1 MRVSIL
7 VYGVLYVVIEMIGH
21 RLEQLGW
28 SDISALDI
36 ATAVT
41 DALLTVSI
49 CCAAVLAAHLAWRRW
64 GKSLLAGHVGQVHE
78 VEWDNAPIG
87 VRSWRPEL
95 PAQPAPV
102 RPKSSGGTY
111 AGNPYS
117 QARHRFPEE
126 PGNLL

>member
-7 VYGVLYVVIEMIGH
+7 VYGVVYVVIEMIGH
-21 RLEQLGW
+21 QLEQVGW

-49 CCAAVLAAHLAWRRW
+49 CCAALLAAHLAWRRW
-64 GKSLLAGHVGQVHE
+64 GESLRAGDVGHIDE
-78 VEWDNAPIG
+78 VEWDDAPIG
-87 VRSWRPEL
+87 VRSWRPDL
-95 PAQPAPV
+95 PADRTPV
-102 RPKSSGGTY
+102 RPKSSAGTY